1 MIPTTLEKNKEWKSA
16 DIVFCLEHV
25 AERQQMWCAGSDFNV
40 YQYDLSIEKPE
51 RQPFEG
57 EGHTS
62 YVTGMVRQDNT
73 LITCGYDGQLCW
85 WSIDE
90 RRLIRKVAAH
100 ERWGRA
106 ITRSP
111 DGSRLYTVADDMLCK
126 VWDASTGELL
136 ETLQEHALQTPNHY
150 PSMLYAVAASPDGKW
165 LATGDRVG
173 HTAVWDTQSFEK
185 IAELETPVM
194 YTWDPRARRHSI
206 GGIRSLAFSP
216 DSNELAVGGIGKIG
230 NIDHLGGPARLEV
243 FDWRN
248 AKQRLEIE
256 DNKKKGLIEQII
268 WSPDQEWILT
278 AGGDNNGFL
287 TFYKAESGELL
298 HQDGQNGHIHEVSV
312 SPNFNELVV
321 AAHERLTK
329 WTMQSEPPAP
339 EPDETPEEG
348 GTSTETPEAAQE
360 TK

>member
-1 MIPTTLEKNKEWKSA
+1 MNPATLKKTNEWKSS
-16 DIVFCLEHV
+16 DIVFCLEHL
-25 AERQQMWCAGSDFNV
+25 AETQRAWLAGSDFNV
-40 YQYDLSIEKPE
+40 YQYDLSVANPD

-85 WSIDE
+85 WSVDDQ
-90 RRLIRKVAAH
+90 RLIRKVAAH

-106 ITRSP
+106 IAASP

-136 ETLQEHALQTPNHY
+136 ETFQDHAQQTPNHY
-150 PSMLYAVAASPDGKW
+150 PSMLYAVAVSPDGKW
-165 LATGDRVG
+165 IATGDRIG
-173 HTAVWDTQSFEK
+173 HTVIRNTHSFDK
-185 IAELETPVM
+185 VAELETPVM
-194 YTWDPRARRHSI
+194 YTWDPRARRHGI

-216 DSNELAVGGIGKIG
+216 DSSELAIGGIGKIG

-243 FDWRN
+243 FDWKN
-248 AKQRLEIE
+248 ATQRLKIE

-268 WSPDQEWILT
+268 WPPDKEWILT

-287 TFYKAESGELL
+287 TFYNAQTGDLI
-298 HQDGQNGHIHEVSV
+298 HQDGQNGHIHAVSA
-312 SPNFNELVV
+312 SPSFDELIV
-321 AAHERLTK
+321 AAHERVTK
-329 WTMQSEPPAP
+329 WSMQP
-339 EPDETPEEG
+339 EQKKPEADETSKED
-348 GTSTETPEAAQE
+348 STAPQNADQS
-360 TK
+360 

>member
-126 VWDASTGELL
+126 VWDSSTGELL